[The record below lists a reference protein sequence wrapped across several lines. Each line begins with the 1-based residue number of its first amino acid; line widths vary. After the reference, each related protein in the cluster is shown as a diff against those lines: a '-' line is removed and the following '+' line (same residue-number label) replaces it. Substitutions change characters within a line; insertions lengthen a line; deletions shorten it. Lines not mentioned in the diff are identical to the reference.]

1 MINSEHSDEVETVGT
16 NIANVII
23 LYSVIVLLA
32 LLAFKLYYL

>member
-1 MINSEHSDEVETVGT
+1 MDDEHFDSVGT

-32 LLAFKLYYL
+32 LLAFNLY

>member
-1 MINSEHSDEVETVGT
+1 MDDEHFDSVGT